1 MGTVRLRQ
9 ATADHV
15 LCDSN
20 LYWRTDGGDV
30 RFGDRTLG
38 QWQKEGMDVNSLIAD
53 PDFVA
58 PERDDF
64 RLKTNSPALAIGF
77 RPFDLTDVGPRKEVR
92 RPDRNSRT

>member
-1 MGTVRLRQ
+1 
-9 ATADHV
+9 
-15 LCDSN
+15 
-20 LYWRTDGGDV
+20 
-30 RFGDRTLG
+30 
-38 QWQKEGMDVNSLIAD
+38 MDVNSLIAD